1 MDPFLALPLMVVLLL
16 LKGFFSGSEIAL
28 VNVDKIKLRHAAKQG
43 SRGAELAMKLLQKPE
58 VLLSTTLVGTNL
70 STIALT
76 TIGTLL
82 MLNWFGSHGDLYA
95 FLVFTPLFLILGEI
109 VPKSVYQQKTSV
121 LTPIIIFPLS
131 WTARLFYPVVFV
143 FSRIARFFARLAGAG
158 KAEQTLFITREQFRT
173 LVDMAEQSAAL
184 SESNRGRIR
193 RVIRFADTTV
203 AEAMVPIAQVV
214 SLDRNKIGR
223 KGTPV
228 AIDLV
233 RKHGFNRLPV
243 FENNTSNITGII
255 TLTTW
260 DMLAVHAKQAPIND
274 MIKPALY
281 VAPNQTIDTLLPELR
296 QREDHMAIVV
306 NEFGSAIGMITMEDI
321 VEEVLGEIDV
331 GYDFDEYQP
340 KQRQRFTWIGDDVCL
355 MESRV
360 SISEANEVLGTHLP
374 AKEVHTLG
382 GLVMARL
389 RRIPRVGDYI
399 VEGGYRLTVEE
410 ATERALVRLRVEP
423 DAQADANRLEAPRTE
438 QPCVEKNETLS
449 HDTTGNENGAGGTM
463 QLSTITVNEEGSCHG
478 QEAET
483 AKDEISEKDH
493 G

>member
-1 MDPFLALPLMVVLLL
+1 MDPFLIIPLMVVLLL

-43 SRGAELAMKLLQKPE
+43 SRGAELAMRLLQKPE

-76 TIGTLL
+76 TVGTLL
-82 MLNWFGSHGDLYA
+82 MIDWFGARGDLYA
-95 FLVFTPLFLILGEI
+95 FLIYTPLFLVLGEV
-109 VPKSVYQQKTSV
+109 VPKSVYQQKTLT
-121 LTPIIIFPLS
+121 LTPLIIFPLGWS
-131 WTARLFYPVVFV
+131 AKLFYPVIFL
-143 FSRIARFFARLAGAG
+143 FSRMARLGARLVGAG
-158 KAEQTLFITREQFRT
+158 KAEQTPFITREQFRT

-214 SLDRNKIGR
+214 SLDRSKVGKKGR
-223 KGTPV
+223 RV
-228 AIDLV
+228 AIDLI

-243 FENNTSNITGII
+243 YDSNTSNIVGVI

-260 DMLAVHAKQAPIND
+260 EMLAVHASQEPLADLIR
-274 MIKPALY
+274 PALY
-281 VAPNQTIDTLLPELR
+281 VAPNQTIDSLLPELR
-296 QREDHMAIVV
+296 RRADHMAVVV

-340 KQRQRFTWIGDDVCL
+340 KRRERFTWAGDDVCL
-355 MESRV
+355 MDARM
-360 SISEANEVLGTHLP
+360 SISEANEVLGLHLP
-374 AKEVHTLG
+374 AREFHTLG

-389 RRIPRVGDYI
+389 RRIPKVGDYI
-399 VEGGYRLTVEE
+399 VESGYRLTVAE
-410 ATERALVRLRVEP
+410 ATERAMVTLRVEP
-423 DAQADANRLEAPRTE
+423 DAEAEANAADLPEPRQVVIDEADALRQAVVGGDEKEIDPNAMASETTIAAMGRRL
-438 QPCVEKNETLS
+438 
-449 HDTTGNENGAGGTM
+449 G
-463 QLSTITVNEEGSCHG
+463 
-478 QEAET
+478 
-483 AKDEISEKDH
+483 KD
-493 G
+493 